1 MIFLVADVYV
11 YGQLSIPYG
20 YVSRG
25 HCGLLP
31 ESAWKWYK
39 QKHWRPHHVRK
50 SQWFRNPAITNWDV
64 QNLVTNGI
72 NYQPQLVNAGFLSW
86 LAGFLNHQH
95 YDGIDFEGPL
105 TVQGMWEC
113 SVFRC
118 AAAESN
124 SVQLIYT
131 AKSQT
136 VCQYATVDLIHIL
149 VGGAFPIDPN
159 EIHTNFDIFPPVFF
173 FLRGRGNLPFL
184 VCLFKEYIFQ
194 IHQLHQGLQL
204 VFLNILDGF
213 QKIGVHTHPKMDGFS
228 HGKASLKNRWFG
240 DVYTPIFFKQTT
252 FWNWNLRYFE
262 KNGEPLFSSHMLDLS
277 EESLEDNI
285 SICKKYL
292 ERMAKINLLLEMEL
306 GVTGGEEDA
315 RTNDQQTFDV
325 LIGKTLISFLSVD
338 TVDGSEILHQLR
350 WVVYLPLFSGFYTSQ
365 VGCLGFLNHQPYHLP
380 FLGWKNGPI
389 FASFPQNMKARVDGW
404 L

>member
-11 YGQLSIPYG
+11 YVQLSIPYG

-39 QKHWRPHHVRK
+39 QKHWRPHYVKK

-124 SVQLIYT
+124 SVQLIYIPQNR
-131 AKSQT
+131 K
-136 VCQYATVDLIHIL
+136 QYVSMQQLTWFTFFLEGHSLLIPMRFIRFLTSFH
-149 VGGAFPIDPN
+149 P
-159 EIHTNFDIFPPVFF
+159 FF
-173 FLRGRGNLPFL
+173 FLKGTGKPA
-184 VCLFKEYIFQ
+184 IFV
-194 IHQLHQGLQL
+194 
-204 VFLNILDGF
+204 VF
-213 QKIGVHTHPKMDGFS
+213 V
-228 HGKASLKNRWFG
+228 
-240 DVYTPIFFKQTT
+240 
-252 FWNWNLRYFE
+252 
-262 KNGEPLFSSHMLDLS
+262 
-277 EESLEDNI
+277 
-285 SICKKYL
+285 
-292 ERMAKINLLLEMEL
+292 
-306 GVTGGEEDA
+306 
-315 RTNDQQTFDV
+315 
-325 LIGKTLISFLSVD
+325 
-338 TVDGSEILHQLR
+338 
-350 WVVYLPLFSGFYTSQ
+350 
-365 VGCLGFLNHQPYHLP
+365 
-380 FLGWKNGPI
+380 
-389 FASFPQNMKARVDGW
+389 
-404 L
+404 